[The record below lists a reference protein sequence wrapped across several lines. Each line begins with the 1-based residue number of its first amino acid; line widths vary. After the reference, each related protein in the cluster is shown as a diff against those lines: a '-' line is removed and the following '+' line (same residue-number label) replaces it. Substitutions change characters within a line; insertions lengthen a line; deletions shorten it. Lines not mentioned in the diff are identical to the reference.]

1 MWIFDTTFIID
12 LINSDPGAINKAKE
26 IDASPFLKAISVI
39 TVQEYL
45 RGIYYLFS
53 KDEKLLNEKLR
64 KAEKELS
71 NFEILPVDYSI
82 AKIAAEI
89 DAKLLMSGTPVDT
102 ADVLIAA
109 TAIKYDLT
117 LVTRNVR
124 DFEKIKKVKGLKI
137 ETYCYSNWTKT
148 GRENNTNVPDYKE
161 TN

>member
-26 IDASPFLKAISVI
+26 IDESPSLKAISVI

-53 KDEKLLNEKLR
+53 KDEKILNEKLR
-64 KAEKELS
+64 RAEKELS
-71 NFEILPVDYSI
+71 NFEILPIDYSI

-89 DAKLLMSGTPVDT
+89 DAKLLMNGTPVDT

-124 DFEKIKKVKGLKI
+124 DFEKIKKVKELKI
-137 ETYCYSNWTKT
+137 ETY
-148 GRENNTNVPDYKE
+148 
-161 TN
+161 